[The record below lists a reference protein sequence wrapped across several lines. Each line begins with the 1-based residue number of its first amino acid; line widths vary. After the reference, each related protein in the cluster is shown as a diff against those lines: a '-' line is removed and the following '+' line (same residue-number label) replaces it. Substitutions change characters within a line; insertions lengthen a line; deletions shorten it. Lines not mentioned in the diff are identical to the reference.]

1 MNTSNLITRSY
12 RVKVSLEKAVE
23 KQVHIRKV
31 EGEHG
36 KCTYIYILL
45 YELHLDS
52 ADYSVFKFLGKLIK

>member
-1 MNTSNLITRSY
+1 MNTSNLDYEILQSQSKFEKSSGEAGSY
-12 RVKVSLEKAVE
+12 KKKL
-23 KQVHIRKV
+23 

-52 ADYSVFKFLGKLIK
+52 AD